1 MHSRVPLFLEASSR
15 DCEVRRGWDVP
26 SNARWTFSCL
36 WWLLCFQVGLYLGGS
51 SASAATS
58 AATKCA
64 DLLRSRKD
72 PCLQGTVLPFEYE
85 VRHSMGGCNHVL
97 CWDALVHPC
106 SCFLRLNQ
114 FTSTT
119 SPPPCVSK
127 RVFLSERG

>member
-1 MHSRVPLFLEASSR
+1 MRLL
-15 DCEVRRGWDVP
+15 
-26 SNARWTFSCL
+26 
-36 WWLLCFQVGLYLGGS
+36 LLCFQVGLYLGGS

-85 VRHSMGGCNHVL
+85 VRRSMGGCTHVL

-114 FTSTT
+114 VTSTA
-119 SPPPCVSK
+119 SPPPLCSSMGVFEREGVSK
-127 RVFLSERG
+127 PKRIHLPHLLILFD